1 MNQHNGANER
11 GPEELFAEAAARIQA
26 GEPLDEVVASYPPTY
41 QRALRDLLSIVATA
55 TALHQAPTPAPSSA
69 NQSAR
74 KAAFLNAA
82 AALRAQQAA
91 LTRLQPGRAA
101 PTESAPPAR
110 IGPRGLALLLT
121 PRLLRPLSAALT
133 VVCVIV
139 LLGSF
144 VTLAQ
149 ASIPGDLV
157 YPVKQWIREQQLQ
170 LTPDDARSDI
180 RARHEA
186 ELVGDVQKAQARV
199 DLTRAVVKTKGKF
212 LFHGYGAGYL
222 MIGNLRVLRTYQPDP
237 NQETY
242 VGMVMVGDLTPGSMV
257 QLEYQILPG
266 QQATL
271 GERVVQGVRLEVL
284 PRQPREPTPIPR
296 EPLLPEPL
304 PGVVACTPTIPAGWF
319 PQKINPGDTL
329 TGFAARTGASV
340 ADLRAVNCLSTD
352 LILANGFLVAPAG
365 GQPPAEP
372 TPLPTETSPALST
385 PTLPAEVTETAT
397 PEIGATP
404 SLTATTEAPGEPTV
418 GAPLTAT
425 VEVTP
430 DLTPDVTPEVT
441 ATVTLT
447 APEPTIS
454 TPAPSVTQAL
464 SPTLQPETT
473 TPDET
478 PGSTPEVEGT
488 LAPEAT
494 PTTDATLDADETPA
508 PTALATPE
516 PTLPP
521 VDEEPAP
528 TATAASGDDPPD
540 EGATPDAAPSTPD
553 LAPTTA
559 EAETAPPAVD
569 GESPAQPPV
578 EEMEPAAAP
587 TSTPTPAV
595 IPTEAA
601 PPAPAAPP
609 AEPPEP
615 SPSDPPPPDEP
626 PPAEQPAP
634 PTPEE

>member
-26 GEPLDEVVASYPPTY
+26 GESLDEVVASYPPTY

-55 TALHQAPTPAPSSA
+55 TALHQAPTPALSSA
-69 NQSAR
+69 NQRAR

-91 LTRLQPGRAA
+91 ITRLQSGRAA

-199 DLTRAVVKTKGKF
+199 DLTRAVIKTKGKF

-242 VGMVMVGDLTPGSMV
+242 VGMAMVGDLTPGAMV

-271 GERVVQGVRLEVL
+271 GDRVVQGVRLQVL
-284 PRQPREPTPIPR
+284 PHQPLEPTPIPR

-304 PGVVACTPTIPAGWF
+304 PGVVACTPTVPAGWF

-372 TPLPTETSPALST
+372 TPPPTETLPALPT
-385 PTLPAEVTETAT
+385 PTLPAAVTETAM

-404 SLTATTEAPGEPTV
+404 PVTATTQAPGEPTV

-425 VEVTP
+425 VEMTP
-430 DLTPDVTPEVT
+430 DLTP
-441 ATVTLT
+441 AITVTVTVT
-447 APEPTIS
+447 APEPTVS

-464 SPTLQPETT
+464 SPTVQPEATTPHETPASTPDVDETPAPAATT
-473 TPDET
+473 TPDGT
-478 PGSTPEVEGT
+478 PD
-488 LAPEAT
+488 AT
-494 PTTDATLDADETPA
+494 PDADETPA
-508 PTALATPE
+508 STAVATPE

-521 VDEEPAP
+521 VDEESAP
-528 TATAASGDDPPD
+528 TATAASGGDPPD
-540 EGATPDAAPSTPD
+540 EGATPDAAPSIPD
-553 LAPTTA
+553 VAPATA

-578 EEMEPAAAP
+578 EDVEPAAAP

-595 IPTEAA
+595 IPTEVAA
-601 PPAPAAPP
+601 PTPAAPP
-609 AEPPEP
+609 AEPPAP
-615 SPSDPPPPDEP
+615 PPSDPPPPDDP
-626 PPAEQPAP
+626 PSPEQPAP